1 MEIFETIKGPSRF
14 DLREKGSRFFA
25 LSYPISDIEEVSSIL
40 KEIKGEYY
48 DATHHCYA
56 YRLVGPPVLEKG
68 ADAGEPNGTAG
79 LPILNAIRGEK
90 LWNVLVVVIR
100 YYGGTKLGTRGL
112 IDAYGES
119 AKESLKS
126 AERKEEIQLQKATL
140 KFEYAHVS
148 DFHILASRLQVKI
161 KSFEQE
167 VDGCS
172 VIIEGLEAQV
182 KEMLEAMKRF
192 LR

>member
-1 MEIFETIKGPSRF
+1 MEIFETIEGPSRF

-25 LSYPISDIEEVSSIL
+25 LSYPISDIEDVSTIL
-40 KEIKGEYY
+40 KEIKVAYY

-56 YRLVGPPVLEKG
+56 YRLAGPPALEKG

-79 LPILNAIRGEK
+79 LPILNAIRGEN

-112 IDAYGES
+112 IDAYGDS
-119 AKESLKS
+119 ARESLKT
-126 AERKEEIQLQKATL
+126 ATRKEEIQLQKAVL
-140 KFEYAHVS
+140 RFGYDHVS
-148 DFHILASRLQVKI
+148 DFHILAGRLQVKI

-167 VDGCS
+167 ADGCK
-172 VIIEGLEAQV
+172 VKVEGLETQV
-182 KEMLEAMKRF
+182 SGMMEAMKRF
-192 LR
+192 LK